1 MKFEFTETGATGTV
15 AAKLAPAPQPA
26 PPLSF
31 DLPRRLLAQLAGAG
45 LLYLGVMA
53 FAFRAGQGIGIIFAV
68 FFLVLLGYY
77 GLPLLMGAQSR
88 RDAAPPR
95 SDDLW
100 FFPRRGAWGID
111 TASGHLSGRA
121 AWAQVMTVPVLMVLW
136 ALAVAILH

>member
-15 AAKLAPAPQPA
+15 AAKPAPEPQPA

-45 LLYLGVMA
+45 LIYLGVMG

-77 GLPLLMGAQSR
+77 GLPLLMGTQSR
-88 RDAAPPR
+88 RDGAPPR

-136 ALAVAILH
+136 AIAVAVLH